1 MRNDFRLSLLELNSL
16 VRELIERQMPDEY
29 WVEAELSECRE
40 SRGHCYMELIQ
51 RDEHSTT
58 PVARASAKCWAS
70 KWLMIRPYFERT
82 TGQLLR
88 AGMKVL
94 LRVYPQFH
102 EAYGFS
108 WIVTD
113 IDPNY
118 TLGDQA
124 RRRMEIIRQ
133 LKEEGVFDL
142 QRELQLPRFCLN
154 IAVISSQTAAGY
166 GDFCNQLADSP
177 FAFRTQL
184 FPATMQGEGVEQSV
198 INALERIYESEKV
211 KVNSEQFA
219 AAMPSPS
226 TTGTPEGNSSLFTL
240 HSSLRKLTTPRHYAY
255 IKISEGCDR
264 HCAYCAIP
272 LITGRHQSR
281 PMDEILDEVRRLVSK
296 GTKEFQVIA
305 QDLTYYGVDIDGR
318 QHIAELVSRMAD
330 IEGVEWIRLHY
341 AYPAHF
347 PWELLDVIR
356 ERKNVCKYLDIAL
369 QHISDPMLS
378 RMRRHV
384 TKDETYELVERMRRE
399 VPGIHLRTTL
409 MVGFPGE
416 TDEDFRQ
423 LLEFTKW
430 ARFERMGAFAYS
442 EQDGTWSAE
451 HYEDD
456 VPEEV
461 KQSRLD
467 KLMRVQQ
474 HISAEIEAAKI
485 GQTLKTIIDRREG
498 DYYVGRTEFC
508 SPEVDPEVLIPATE
522 QVEIGQ
528 FYDVRITDA
537 EEFDLYGTTL

>member
-211 KVNSEQFA
+211 KVKSEKFA

-240 HSSLRKLTTPRHYAY
+240 HSSLHFDCVVIIRGGGATSDMSGFDTLLLA
-255 IKISEGCDR
+255 ENV
-264 HCAYCAIP
+264 ANFP
-272 LITGRHQSR
+272 LPVITGIGHDR
-281 PMDEILDEVRRLVSK
+281 DESILDMVSHQRVKTPTAAAAFLIDHAQTCLDAIDDAQTRIARYALQRLADHKSQISNLKSQIRGLFSVVKTRQEARLDAFHNRMLSCLRQQTTTARATLNLLESRLPLTVGRRLQAEHHRIALIEERLKALDPQLLLGRGYSITLKEGRAVRDPSQLKPGDQIETRLEK
-296 GTKEFQVIA
+296 GTIKSNVI
-305 QDLTYYGVDIDGR
+305 
-318 QHIAELVSRMAD
+318 
-330 IEGVEWIRLHY
+330 
-341 AYPAHF
+341 
-347 PWELLDVIR
+347 
-356 ERKNVCKYLDIAL
+356 
-369 QHISDPMLS
+369 
-378 RMRRHV
+378 
-384 TKDETYELVERMRRE
+384 
-399 VPGIHLRTTL
+399 
-409 MVGFPGE
+409 
-416 TDEDFRQ
+416 
-423 LLEFTKW
+423 
-430 ARFERMGAFAYS
+430 
-442 EQDGTWSAE
+442 
-451 HYEDD
+451 
-456 VPEEV
+456 
-461 KQSRLD
+461 
-467 KLMRVQQ
+467 
-474 HISAEIEAAKI
+474 
-485 GQTLKTIIDRREG
+485 
-498 DYYVGRTEFC
+498 
-508 SPEVDPEVLIPATE
+508 
-522 QVEIGQ
+522 
-528 FYDVRITDA
+528 
-537 EEFDLYGTTL
+537 